1 MKRHRR
7 TNPADQSVDGGSVSQ
22 VHGESLAVDL
32 ELVDYAA

>member
-7 TNPADQSVDGGSVSQ
+7 TNPADQSVDSGFVCQ
-22 VHGESLAVDL
+22 IDGESLAVDL